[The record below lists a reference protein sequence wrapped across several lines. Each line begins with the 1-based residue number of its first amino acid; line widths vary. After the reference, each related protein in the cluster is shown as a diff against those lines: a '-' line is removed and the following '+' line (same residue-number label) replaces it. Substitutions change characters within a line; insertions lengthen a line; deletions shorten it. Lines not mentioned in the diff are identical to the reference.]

1 MSSRETINKYRIKKQ
16 LRDMNSKKRIATTY
30 RNKKSIYTQKPKLIS
45 YYAGAIEATSP
56 TSNALVEETAFPTS
70 IPSATTFQS
79 VDGDSGSFESVGE
92 IDDNTVSQIV
102 EDEPSIEMTG
112 PVVEDTPV
120 VENEL
125 EMADP
130 VVVEDTPTTVENEL
144 EMADPVVVE
153 DTPTTVE
160 NELEMAGPVAVED
173 TPTTVEN
180 ELEMAGPVAVEDT
193 PTTVEN
199 ELEMAGP
206 VAVEPETPY
215 SSRNSIYP
223 LSSVGDVLTND
234 DSLDEIES
242 ILPEPTQRSSNTS
255 NNDRFITIRIAVPS
269 GNVIDVQGDM
279 SNSFENT
286 VKAITKTQTSSASA
300 SQSTNISPES
310 TNQTQSL
317 QPSPTMSPSIPN
329 AQIEKLEAMISDL
342 SSKLNELIE
351 TQLLSYYND
360 DDVLPP
366 IPNLQHDR
374 NGNLDIDDSSFGTF
388 DD

>member
-79 VDGDSGSFESVGE
+79 ADGDSGSFESVGE

-130 VVVEDTPTTVENEL
+130 VV
-144 EMADPVVVE
+144 
-153 DTPTTVE
+153 
-160 NELEMAGPVAVED
+160 
-173 TPTTVEN
+173 
-180 ELEMAGPVAVEDT
+180 VEDT

>member
-144 EMADPVVVE
+144 EMA
-153 DTPTTVE
+153 
-160 NELEMAGPVAVED
+160 
-173 TPTTVEN
+173 
-180 ELEMAGPVAVEDT
+180 
-193 PTTVEN
+193 
-199 ELEMAGP
+199 GP

-310 TNQTQSL
+310 TNQTPSL

-366 IPNLQHDR
+366 IPNLQNDR
-374 NGNLDIDDSSFGTF
+374 NENLDIDDSSFGTF

>member
-30 RNKKSIYTQKPKLIS
+30 RNKKSIYTQKPKIIS

-112 PVVEDTPV
+112 PV
-120 VENEL
+120 
-125 EMADP
+125 
-130 VVVEDTPTTVENEL
+130 
-144 EMADPVVVE
+144 
-153 DTPTTVE
+153 
-160 NELEMAGPVAVED
+160 
-173 TPTTVEN
+173 
-180 ELEMAGPVAVEDT
+180 VEDT

>member
-30 RNKKSIYTQKPKLIS
+30 RNKKSIYTQKPKIIS

-144 EMADPVVVE
+144 EMADPVV
-153 DTPTTVE
+153 
-160 NELEMAGPVAVED
+160 VED

>member
-130 VVVEDTPTTVENEL
+130 VV
-144 EMADPVVVE
+144 
-153 DTPTTVE
+153 
-160 NELEMAGPVAVED
+160 VED

>member
-130 VVVEDTPTTVENEL
+130 VV
-144 EMADPVVVE
+144 
-153 DTPTTVE
+153 
-160 NELEMAGPVAVED
+160 
-173 TPTTVEN
+173 
-180 ELEMAGPVAVEDT
+180 VEDT

>member
-130 VVVEDTPTTVENEL
+130 VV
-144 EMADPVVVE
+144 
-153 DTPTTVE
+153 
-160 NELEMAGPVAVED
+160 
-173 TPTTVEN
+173 
-180 ELEMAGPVAVEDT
+180 VEDT

-366 IPNLQHDR
+366 IPNLQNDR
-374 NGNLDIDDSSFGTF
+374 NENLDIDDSSFGTF